1 MALIFYTLKESPLS
15 LWPLRDAQWCCF
27 STFILTHSCH
37 VSTFLMS
44 SLSLPLPFI
53 FVFQL
58 NQECLLRFLM
68 LERTVLW
75 GCCWGWAIF
84 PGPLHSHGSC
94 QQVPPALLNDQMRE
108 GGCAVLLI
116 SPITVQRPLLGL
128 PNLHCIETRLLPM
141 AAFLLTNGFE
151 TYSFLPIWEQFFEAT
166 HP

>member
-1 MALIFYTLKESPLS
+1 MTSQRCSVMLLFYLYPYTLMPCLYIPHEQPVPAFTLYFCVSAESRVS
-15 LWPLRDAQWCCF
+15 F
-27 STFILTHSCH
+27 FIHAGL
-37 VSTFLMS
+37 
-44 SLSLPLPFI
+44 LPF
-53 FVFQL
+53 
-58 NQECLLRFLM
+58 LLRFLM